1 MASTYNILE
10 RKSKRNGKV
19 TIHYTLRFSSQKIAN
34 VLTAFGIIPRKSL
47 VAKVIGLENN
57 RHFWR
62 GVLDGDGWL
71 GIGNGHDGDKIV
83 LVGSYNLL
91 YQFKEFIERNIPGTA
106 VHVKPDGNHC
116 RLFVYSETARI
127 LAELL
132 YDNCTIALDRKLAKA
147 RLMFDFIQ

>member
-57 RHFWR
+57 R
-62 GVLDGDGWL
+62 
-71 GIGNGHDGDKIV
+71 
-83 LVGSYNLL
+83 
-91 YQFKEFIERNIPGTA
+91 
-106 VHVKPDGNHC
+106 VKPVPIIRMLEKKTT
-116 RLFVYSETARI
+116 RLKLTTFIFII
-127 LAELL
+127 LIEGTLV
-132 YDNCTIALDRKLAKA
+132 
-147 RLMFDFIQ
+147 